1 MGCLRNHHERRNW
14 APVVISQRRVLNF
27 FENEERDEERVLSAN
42 PKSVSYRQVQKYIK
56 LLVFS
61 RSAKP
66 LSSFLLNLAH
76 LANSS

>member
-1 MGCLRNHHERRNW
+1 M
-14 APVVISQRRVLNF
+14 SQRRVLNF
-27 FENEERDEERVLSAN
+27 LENEERDEERLLSVS
-42 PKSVSYRQVQKYIK
+42 PKSAWYREFQIFMY
-56 LLVFS
+56 LLAFS